1 MSKTTPTK
9 DSIRAEFEEL
19 VEKDSFW
26 SKFVGSQFVSMLT
39 LFITQIVYRCFQ
51 YADAALAEGF
61 ISTATRRSSS
71 SSCYCAPAFSNWW
84 DRHVPDGCPRRSP
97 VWQFV
102 GIGYGDL
109 CCSDSWRGG
118 VPIGATRGLGVIN
131 YVLNGNDSQQ

>member
-61 ISTATRRSSS
+61 ISTATRRSSILQRQKRIVTLVPS
-71 SSCYCAPAFSNWW
+71 QH
-84 DRHVPDGCPRRSP
+84 RH
-97 VWQFV
+97 
-102 GIGYGDL
+102 
-109 CCSDSWRGG
+109 RG
-118 VPIGATRGLGVIN
+118 
-131 YVLNGNDSQQ
+131 

>member
-61 ISTATRRSSS
+61 ISTATRRSLSWQRQKRIVTLVPS
-71 SSCYCAPAFSNWW
+71 QH
-84 DRHVPDGCPRRSP
+84 RH
-97 VWQFV
+97 
-102 GIGYGDL
+102 
-109 CCSDSWRGG
+109 RG
-118 VPIGATRGLGVIN
+118 
-131 YVLNGNDSQQ
+131 

>member
-51 YADAALAEGF
+51 YADAALA
-61 ISTATRRSSS
+61 
-71 SSCYCAPAFSNWW
+71 
-84 DRHVPDGCPRRSP
+84 
-97 VWQFV
+97 
-102 GIGYGDL
+102 
-109 CCSDSWRGG
+109 
-118 VPIGATRGLGVIN
+118 
-131 YVLNGNDSQQ
+131 

>member
-61 ISTATRRSSS
+61 ISTATRRSSIL
-71 SSCYCAPAFSNWW
+71 AAAETNMHNITLPMMI
-84 DRHVPDGCPRRSP
+84 RS
-97 VWQFV
+97 
-102 GIGYGDL
+102 YGAGTIRIFWCVTSRD
-109 CCSDSWRGG
+109 CHG
-118 VPIGATRGLGVIN
+118 
-131 YVLNGNDSQQ
+131 

>member
-51 YADAALAEGF
+51 YAEASG
-61 ISTATRRSSS
+61 STV
-71 SSCYCAPAFSNWW
+71 PAS
-84 DRHVPDGCPRRSP
+84 RPAQYRPRR
-97 VWQFV
+97 
-102 GIGYGDL
+102 
-109 CCSDSWRGG
+109 G
-118 VPIGATRGLGVIN
+118 VPLSWQRQKRIVTLVPSQHRHRGWLR
-131 YVLNGNDSQQ
+131 S

>member
-61 ISTATRRSSS
+61 IS
-71 SSCYCAPAFSNWW
+71 
-84 DRHVPDGCPRRSP
+84 DRDA
-97 VWQFV
+97 
-102 GIGYGDL
+102 
-109 CCSDSWRGG
+109 G
-118 VPIGATRGLGVIN
+118 VPLSWQRQKRIVTLVPSQHRHRG
-131 YVLNGNDSQQ
+131 

>member
-61 ISTATRRSSS
+61 ISTRR
-71 SSCYCAPAFSNWW
+71 
-84 DRHVPDGCPRRSP
+84 
-97 VWQFV
+97 
-102 GIGYGDL
+102 
-109 CCSDSWRGG
+109 G
-118 VPIGATRGLGVIN
+118 VPLSWQRQKRIVTLVPSQHRHRG
-131 YVLNGNDSQQ
+131 